1 MAVSGLNDLDGIAG
15 VGSRLG
21 TNNTAGVG
29 SRMNVHVSGAGGAGN
44 PGIFGANGTTAIIGT
59 IGTNGGGG
67 TGASWMWQDSSA
79 QPPMRYEHPIQGQMF
94 MVSFTAS
101 DKLMFDTPEDIWKQ
115 EIKKRLAMDLAEKML
130 EEGVIEFTQTDNLHS
145 GHKTIRARCYLVPDN
160 QVRILRTLYK
170 DK

>member
-44 PGIFGANGTTAIIGT
+44 PGIFGATGATGIIGT
-59 IGTNGGGG
+59 IGTNGG
-67 TGASWMWQDSSA
+67 TGASWMWQDPA
-79 QPPMRYEHPIQGQMF
+79 QPPMCYEHRIQGQMF

-101 DKLMFDTPEDIWKQ
+101 EHFMFNTPEAVWKQ
-115 EIKKRLAMDLAEKML
+115 EIKKRLAMNLAEKML
-130 EEGVIEFTQTDNLHS
+130 EDGVIEFTQMQDSAS
-145 GHKTIRARCYLVPDN
+145 GHNTIKARCYLVPDD
-160 QVRILRTLYK
+160 QVRLLRTLYK

>member
-1 MAVSGLNDLDGIAG
+1 MAITNDYDLDNMAG

-44 PGIFGANGTTAIIGT
+44 PGTFGATGTTGIIGT
-59 IGTNGGGG
+59 IGTNGGTGG
-67 TGASWMWQDSSA
+67 SWMWQDST
-79 QPPMRYEHPIQGQMF
+79 QPSTQYEHPIQGQMF

-101 DKLMFDTPEDIWKQ
+101 DKLMFDTPEDVWKQ
-115 EIKKRLAMDLAEKML
+115 EVKKRLAMDLAEKML
-130 EEGVIEFTQTDNLHS
+130 EEGVIEFTQIQDPAW

-160 QVRILRTLYK
+160 QVRILKTLYK

>member
-29 SRMNVHVSGAGGAGN
+29 SRMNVHVSGAGGVGN
-44 PGIFGANGTTAIIGT
+44 PGTFGATGIIGT
-59 IGTNGGGG
+59 IGTNEG
-67 TGASWMWQDSSA
+67 TGASWMWQDPTT
-79 QPPMRYEHPIQGQMF
+79 QYEHTIQGQMF
-94 MVSFTAS
+94 MVSY
-101 DKLMFDTPEDIWKQ
+101 
-115 EIKKRLAMDLAEKML
+115 EIHDSVTQSYNDWRNETKKRLSLELATKML
-130 EEGVIEFTQTDNLHS
+130 ESGVIEFTQMQDPAW
-145 GHKTIRARCYLVPDN
+145 GHKVIKARCYLVPDN

>member
-1 MAVSGLNDLDGIAG
+1 MAVSGLNDLDNMAG

-59 IGTNGGGG
+59 IGTNGG

-79 QPPMRYEHPIQGQMF
+79 QSPMRYEHPIQGQML

-101 DKLMFDTPEDIWKQ
+101 DILMFNTPESVWKQ

-130 EEGVIEFTQTDNLHS
+130 EEGVIEFTQMQDSAS
-145 GHKTIRARCYLVPDN
+145 GHKTIKARCYLVPDN
-160 QVRILRTLYK
+160 QVSIIRTLYK
-170 DK
+170 K

>member
-1 MAVSGLNDLDGIAG
+1 MAITND
-15 VGSRLG
+15 VY
-21 TNNTAGVG
+21 NNTA
-29 SRMNVHVSGAGGAGN
+29 RMNVHVSGAGGAGN

-59 IGTNGGGG
+59 IGTNGG
-67 TGASWMWQDSSA
+67 TGASWMWQDSSV
-79 QPPMRYEHPIQGQMF
+79 QSPMRYEHPIQGQMF

-101 DKLMFDTPEDIWKQ
+101 EHLMFNTPEAVWKQ
-115 EIKKRLAMDLAEKML
+115 EVKKRLAMDLAEKML
-130 EEGVIEFTQTDNLHS
+130 EEGVIEFTQMQDSAS

>member
-15 VGSRLG
+15 VGSRLD

-29 SRMNVHVSGAGGAGN
+29 SRMNVHVSVAGGAGN
-44 PGIFGANGTTAIIGT
+44 PGTFGATGIIGT
-59 IGTNGGGG
+59 IGTNGGP
-67 TGASWMWQDSSA
+67 GASWMWQDPA

-94 MVSFTAS
+94 MVSFTATEH
-101 DKLMFDTPEDIWKQ
+101 LMFNTPEDVWKQ
-115 EIKKRLAMDLAEKML
+115 EVKKRLAMDLAEKML
-130 EEGVIEFTQTDNLHS
+130 EDGVIEFTQMQDS
-145 GHKTIRARCYLVPDN
+145 ASVHKTIRARCYLVPDN

>member
-15 VGSRLG
+15 VGSRLD

-44 PGIFGANGTTAIIGT
+44 PGTFGATGIIGT
-59 IGTNGGGG
+59 IGTNGG
-67 TGASWMWQDSSA
+67 TGASWMWQDPA

-94 MVSFTAS
+94 MVSFTATEH
-101 DKLMFDTPEDIWKQ
+101 LMFNTPEDVWKQ
-115 EIKKRLAMDLAEKML
+115 EVKKRLAMDLAEKML
-130 EEGVIEFTQTDNLHS
+130 EDGVIEFTQMQDS
-145 GHKTIRARCYLVPDN
+145 ASVHKTIRARCYLVPDN

>member
-1 MAVSGLNDLDGIAG
+1 MPITKSSYIID
-15 VGSRLG
+15 
-21 TNNTAGVG
+21 NTAGVG
-29 SRMNVHVSGAGGAGN
+29 SRMNIHVSGAGGAGN
-44 PGIFGANGTTAIIGT
+44 PGTFGATGATGIIGT
-59 IGTNGGGG
+59 IGTNGG
-67 TGASWMWQDSSA
+67 TGESWVWQDPA

-101 DKLMFDTPEDIWKQ
+101 DKLMFDASEDVWKQ

>member
-1 MAVSGLNDLDGIAG
+1 MAVSRLNDLGGIAG

-44 PGIFGANGTTAIIGT
+44 WGTFGATGATGIIGT
-59 IGTNGGGG
+59 IGTNGGTGG
-67 TGASWMWQDSSA
+67 SWMWQDST
-79 QPPMRYEHPIQGQMF
+79 QPSTQYEHPIQGQMF

-101 DKLMFDTPEDIWKQ
+101 DKLMFDTPEDVWKQ
-115 EIKKRLAMDLAEKML
+115 EVKKRLAMDLAEKML
-130 EEGVIEFTQTDNLHS
+130 EEGVIEFTQMQDPAW

>member
-1 MAVSGLNDLDGIAG
+1 MAIINDYD
-15 VGSRLG
+15 

-44 PGIFGANGTTAIIGT
+44 PGIFGVTGGGTGIIAS
-59 IGTNGGGG
+59 IGTNGTVV
-67 TGASWMWQDSSA
+67 TGANPSWMWQDSSA

-101 DKLMFDTPEDIWKQ
+101 DKLMFDTPEDVWKQ
-115 EIKKRLAMDLAEKML
+115 EVKKRLAMDLAEKML
-130 EEGVIEFTQTDNLHS
+130 QEGVIEFTQMQDS
-145 GHKTIRARCYLVPDN
+145 VWGHKTIKARCYLVPDN
-160 QVRILRTLYK
+160 QVRLLRTLYK

>member
-15 VGSRLG
+15 VGSRLD

-44 PGIFGANGTTAIIGT
+44 PGTFGATGIIGT
-59 IGTNGGGG
+59 IGTNGG
-67 TGASWMWQDSSA
+67 TGASWMWQDPA

-94 MVSFTAS
+94 MVSFTATEH
-101 DKLMFDTPEDIWKQ
+101 LMFNTPEDVWKQ
-115 EIKKRLAMDLAEKML
+115 VVKKRLAMDLAEKML
-130 EEGVIEFTQTDNLHS
+130 EDGVIEFTQMQDS
-145 GHKTIRARCYLVPDN
+145 ASVHKTIRARCYLVPDN

>member
-29 SRMNVHVSGAGGAGN
+29 SRMNVHVSGAGGVGN
-44 PGIFGANGTTAIIGT
+44 PGTFGATGIIGT
-59 IGTNGGGG
+59 IGTNGG
-67 TGASWMWQDSSA
+67 TGASWMWQDPTT
-79 QPPMRYEHPIQGQMF
+79 QYEHTIQGQMF
-94 MVSFTAS
+94 MVSY
-101 DKLMFDTPEDIWKQ
+101 
-115 EIKKRLAMDLAEKML
+115 EIHDSVTQSYNDWRNETKKRLSLELATKML
-130 EEGVIEFTQTDNLHS
+130 ESGVIEFTQMQDPAW
-145 GHKTIRARCYLVPDN
+145 GHKVIKARCYLVPDN

>member
-59 IGTNGGGG
+59 IGTNGGG

-101 DKLMFDTPEDIWKQ
+101 DKFMFDTPVDVWKQ
-115 EIKKRLAMDLAEKML
+115 EVKKRLAIDLAEKML
-130 EEGVIEFTQTDNLHS
+130 EEGVIEFTQIQDLAW

>member
-1 MAVSGLNDLDGIAG
+1 MAIINDYDTI
-15 VGSRLG
+15 
-21 TNNTAGVG
+21 G

-44 PGIFGANGTTAIIGT
+44 PGTFGATGTTGIIGT
-59 IGTNGGGG
+59 IGTNGSINGG
-67 TGASWMWQDSSA
+67 TGASWMWQDSST

-101 DKLMFDTPEDIWKQ
+101 DKLMFDTPEDVWKQ
-115 EIKKRLAMDLAEKML
+115 EVKKRLAMDLAEKML
-130 EEGVIEFTQTDNLHS
+130 EEGVIEFTQMQDS
-145 GHKTIRARCYLVPDN
+145 VWVHKTIKARCYLVPDN

>member
-29 SRMNVHVSGAGGAGN
+29 SRMNVHVSGAGAAGN
-44 PGIFGANGTTAIIGT
+44 PGTFGANGTTAIIGT
-59 IGTNGGGG
+59 IGTNGG
-67 TGASWMWQDSSA
+67 TGASWILSASASA
-79 QPPMRYEHPIQGQMF
+79 QSPMRYEHPIQGQMF

-101 DKLMFDTPEDIWKQ
+101 DKFMFDTPVDVWKQ
-115 EIKKRLAMDLAEKML
+115 EVKKRLAMDLAEKML
-130 EEGVIEFTQTDNLHS
+130 EEGVIEFTQMQDPAW
-145 GHKTIRARCYLVPDN
+145 GHKTIKARCYLVPDN

>member
-59 IGTNGGGG
+59 IGTNGG
-67 TGASWMWQDSSA
+67 TGASWMWQDSPA
-79 QPPMRYEHPIQGQMF
+79 QPPMRPIQGQMF

-101 DKLMFDTPEDIWKQ
+101 DKFMFDTPVDVWKQ
-115 EIKKRLAMDLAEKML
+115 EVKKRLAMDLAEKML
-130 EEGVIEFTQTDNLHS
+130 EEGVIEFTQMQDPAW
-145 GHKTIRARCYLVPDN
+145 GHKTIKARCYLVPDD

>member
-1 MAVSGLNDLDGIAG
+1 MAIINDY
-15 VGSRLG
+15 G

-59 IGTNGGGG
+59 IGTNGYGG
-67 TGASWMWQDSSA
+67 TGASWMWQDPA
-79 QPPMRYEHPIQGQMF
+79 QPPTQYEHPIQGQMF

-101 DKLMFDTPEDIWKQ
+101 DKLMFNTPEAVWKQ

-130 EEGVIEFTQTDNLHS
+130 EEGVIEFTQMQDSAS
-145 GHKTIRARCYLVPDN
+145 GHKTIKARCYLVPDN

-170 DK
+170 K

>member
-1 MAVSGLNDLDGIAG
+1 MAITND
-15 VGSRLG
+15 VY
-21 TNNTAGVG
+21 NNTA
-29 SRMNVHVSGAGGAGN
+29 RMNVHVSGAGGAGN

-101 DKLMFDTPEDIWKQ
+101 DKLMFDIPEDVWKQ
-115 EIKKRLAMDLAEKML
+115 GVKKRLAMDLAEKML
-130 EEGVIEFTQTDNLHS
+130 EDGVIEFTQMQDPAR
-145 GHKTIRARCYLVPDN
+145 GHKTIRARCYLVPDDR
-160 QVRILRTLYK
+160 VRLLRTLYK